1 MNRLLAF
8 LLLVPSVLAAKPAHE
23 NVEAGD
29 IARFSILSDG
39 LYRGGQP
46 SADGFR
52 FLKQKGIKTVIN
64 LRAED
69 NRESKIVE
77 ALGMN
82 YVQIPVDE
90 VRPWSQLPPSAI
102 AKYFELIN
110 NPANYPIFFHC
121 KRGADRTGAFAA
133 MYRMA
138 IQGWTAQ
145 KAYIEARNIGMR
157 WYYGGLKAQIYDF
170 HPPADRAQLQ
180 PTMQQAPKT
189 EETQDK

>member
-1 MNRLLAF
+1 MSRLLAF
-8 LLLVPSVLAAKPAHE
+8 LLLFPTVLAARPTRQNASGG
-23 NVEAGD
+23 N
-29 IARFSILSDG
+29 IARFSTLSDG

-46 SADGFR
+46 TADGFR
-52 FLKQKGIKTVIN
+52 FLKEKGIKTVIN

-69 NRESKIVE
+69 NRESNVVE
-77 ALGMN
+77 GLGMN

-90 VRPWSQLPPSAI
+90 TRPWSQIPPSAI

-110 NPANYPIFFHC
+110 NPENYPIFFHC

-138 IQGWTAQ
+138 IQGWNAQ
-145 KAYIEARNIGMR
+145 QAYGEARNVGMR
-157 WYYGGLKAQIYDF
+157 WYYGGLKSQLYDF

-180 PTMQQAPKT
+180 SAIQQAPEK
-189 EETQDK
+189 

>member
-1 MNRLLAF
+1 MTRFLAF
-8 LLLVPSVLAAKPAHE
+8 LLLFPSVLAAKPARANIAE
-23 NVEAGD
+23 GD
-29 IARFSILSDG
+29 IARFSSLSDG
-39 LYRGGQP
+39 LFRGGQP
-46 SADGFR
+46 TASGFR
-52 FLKQKGIKTVIN
+52 FLKEKGIKTVIN

-69 NRESKIVE
+69 NRESKLVE
-77 ALGMN
+77 SLGMN

-138 IQGWTAQ
+138 IQGWNAQ
-145 KAYIEARNIGMR
+145 KAYTEARNIGMR
-157 WYYGGLKAQIYDF
+157 WFYGGLKAQIYDF
-170 HPPADRAQLQ
+170 HPPSDRAELQ
-180 PTMQQAPKT
+180 TAIQEAPKA
-189 EETQDK
+189 EE